1 VCVCVCVV
9 IKTCDE
15 EMKEERLHV
24 FACATDFC
32 V

>member
-1 VCVCVCVV
+1 VV